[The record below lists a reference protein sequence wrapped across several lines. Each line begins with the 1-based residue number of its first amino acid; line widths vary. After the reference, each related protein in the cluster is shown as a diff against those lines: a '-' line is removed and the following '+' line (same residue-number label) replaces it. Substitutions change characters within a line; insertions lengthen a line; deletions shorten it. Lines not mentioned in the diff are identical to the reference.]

1 MDREQFIKLSEY
13 FLKLVRLGAGVSE
26 ELPQKPSDVLW
37 KDVYTLSK
45 NHSLTAITYQAV
57 KKTGE
62 TPEKEVLGKWEQRH
76 RLAVHAD
83 TEQLFAWEELK
94 GLAKENGCKLLAV
107 KGINLKKLYPCSSL
121 RQMGDIDVLYER
133 ADFDKI
139 KTALENVG
147 YTYEKATSEINHQ
160 VFKRP
165 PVMDL
170 EMHRDLFPDDNP
182 FYAYYAN
189 PWSRAKETD
198 EPSVYAFSLE
208 DEYIYTVLH
217 AGKHYFSYGSG
228 VRTFLD
234 LYLYLTRYR
243 DELDFAYIEREL
255 QKADE
260 IARFAGG
267 KDSVLAFERQAREIA
282 NGWFA
287 EEKISIDETGLSVL
301 SGGVYGVLE
310 RGWKKAYEKQGKKYL
325 WKRLFPPYKLMCK
338 RNPILKKLPFLLPF
352 FWIGRMFKG
361 LGSKTARREYRVVK
375 EQSKQNKKNSSKA

>member
-13 FLKLVRLGAGVSE
+13 FLELVRLGAGISE
-26 ELPQKPSDVLW
+26 EVPQKPSTVKW
-37 KDVYTLSK
+37 ADVYALAK
-45 NHSLTAITYQAV
+45 NHSLTAITYRAV
-57 KKTGE
+57 QKTGE
-62 TPEKEVLGKWEQRH
+62 TPDEEVLKKWERRY
-76 RLAVHAD
+76 RLAVQAD
-83 TEQLFAWEELK
+83 TEQLFAWDELK
-94 GLAKENGCKLLAV
+94 GLAKERGFKILPV

-139 KTALENVG
+139 RPALESVG
-147 YTYEKATSEINHQ
+147 YTYETATSEINHQ

-165 PVMDL
+165 PVMDV

-182 FYAYYAN
+182 FYEYYAQ
-189 PWSRAKETD
+189 PWARAKETD
-198 EPSVYAFSLE
+198 EPFTYAFSLE
-208 DEYIYTVLH
+208 DEYVYTVLH

-234 LYLYLTRYR
+234 LYFYMTRYR

-255 QKADE
+255 QAADE
-260 IARFAGG
+260 IAFAAGG
-267 KDSVLAFERQAREIA
+267 TDSVLAFERQAREMA

-287 EEKISIDETGLSVL
+287 QEKIVIDETGLSVL

-310 RGWKKAYEKQGKKYL
+310 RGWKKEYGKQGKKYL
-325 WKRLFPPYKLMCK
+325 RKRLFPSYKMMCK

-352 FWIGRMFKG
+352 FWLGRLCKG
-361 LGSKTARREYRVVK
+361 LFSKTARYEYRVIK
-375 EQSKQNKKNSSKA
+375 DERKQNKKNSQKA